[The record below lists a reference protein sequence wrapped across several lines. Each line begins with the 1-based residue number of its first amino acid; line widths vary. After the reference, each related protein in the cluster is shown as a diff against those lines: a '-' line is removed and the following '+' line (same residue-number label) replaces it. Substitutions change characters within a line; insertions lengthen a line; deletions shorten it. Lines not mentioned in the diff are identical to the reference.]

1 MKDMPITRSKNH
13 KKSGFQQK
21 IYKETKEAANCQE
34 TNKTKL
40 NYDNMLEV
48 YDKKIKISM
57 IDMLKI
63 LIVKMDNMQDQM
75 DVFIRVE
82 DYKN

>member
-1 MKDMPITRSKNH
+1 
-13 KKSGFQQK
+13 
-21 IYKETKEAANCQE
+21 
-34 TNKTKL
+34 
-40 NYDNMLEV
+40 MLEV